1 MNKKS
6 KILVSAMLGLAL
18 FGATPLA
25 SAQNDPRD
33 QIIQSLELQDA
44 PIRDALRILFK
55 NVGVSYTIASDV
67 QGTVTASLKS
77 VPFETALRNLL
88 GQVDATY
95 RVEASIFNI
104 VRKETQTDVG
114 GGNQL
119 PNETLPTTDQKRFYR
134 IKIQRADPQ
143 YVYMLLRGE
152 MGFNSGP
159 EISTLSGGGFGGQ
172 GGGGFGGGGFGGGG
186 APPPSRK
193 TFDGE
198 GRKRRGGGAAPK
210 GNEEGGPPK
219 RRGGGGRDRDFG
231 RKDDDWFSGGDDDK
245 D

>member
-134 IKIQRADPQ
+134 IKIQHADPQ

-159 EISTLSGGGFGGQ
+159 EISTLSGGGFGGGQGGFGGGGFGGGGQ

-186 APPPSRK
+186 Q
-193 TFDGE
+193 
-198 GRKRRGGGAAPK
+198 GGG
-210 GNEEGGPPK
+210 GFGGGGFGGGGFGGGSSGGGFGG
-219 RRGGGGRDRDFG
+219 RGGGGGMGG
-231 RKDDDWFSGGDDDK
+231 RGG
-245 D
+245 